1 MDFFPIAEDW
11 CGKKLVAAAGV
22 SYCFMLT
29 FGAFALADYNI
40 YGVGMMEVGTFY
52 ALCKI
57 YLSAWEAWEMS
68 RVLLVAICDGE
79 SMMVNDSLMMVNDG

>member
-1 MDFFPIAEDW
+1 
-11 CGKKLVAAAGV
+11 
-22 SYCFMLT
+22 MLT

-57 YLSAWEAWEMS
+57 YLSAW
-68 RVLLVAICDGE
+68 
-79 SMMVNDSLMMVNDG
+79 DSLGDGWCQWPFVMVI